1 MKKFLAALVSLAV
14 MMVSFPLAVLADSTV
29 DVGSWEE
36 LKAAIENA
44 GDGGSVTI
52 SLTAD
57 CKSSN
62 DEADEL
68 LIHDN
73 RNITILL
80 NGHNL
85 TRRAAGFCEWGRVID
100 IHSGSSLTLI
110 GDPVSRGSI
119 LGGQCTKDG
128 GGISN
133 YGTLTLQDCIIDSNY
148 TRGNGGGVYCA
159 PGSNINVQ
167 GYVNIN
173 GNSSKD
179 GDNSVDNN
187 LYLDGWVSI
196 TVTGPLDPTSVIK
209 VSGSNLERF
218 ITNNWSNSG
227 ITDQDTIGKL
237 VKYDDGNRAA
247 LYGSGELGLKVYYM
261 HRWVDENDQVQEE
274 MILPDSV
281 PHRITETSTTLTP
294 GWYYVEGEVNID
306 GYIALEGNPGS
317 NDSYNIILTND
328 SYLNIDSLRHYHNC
342 YLRIYGQDGKEDSHD
357 PLSNAGRLNALGS
370 EHLAGIGGGQDLAC
384 GSIEIQGGMIL
395 AVGGDDYPGIGGESL
410 SGPIRILGGDV
421 EAHGGRYA
429 AGIGTGNDDDLENS
443 ISIYGGNVSAYG
455 GHRGAGI
462 GSGYEADMAGSISI
476 YGGNIYAEGLDGGAC
491 IGAGHSSEQLRYDG
505 DWRGPISITGGTV
518 NLKIET
524 SDEYSIY
531 GDWGCAIG
539 IGVGGD
545 REDSASLTF
554 GDDRSVVEDPD
565 TIHLRVTAD
574 AREDRSCYVIDP
586 DYPAEAPYQYL
597 LIEECP
603 HTYAYYPLNQATP
616 DYHVGNCN
624 ACYTHPTGP
633 HVFEDGECIVCHY
646 SQPTYS
652 VTVNNG
658 SSDVSAAFEGA
669 TVTITASPG
678 PAGQAFDHWEVEPG
692 TVVLADA
699 TSAVTTFTMPD
710 EAVEVTA
717 VYRDTIYNITVNNG
731 SSNVATAVHG
741 TTVTITADPPPAG
754 RVFDHWEI
762 EPGAIALADAT
773 SAVTT
778 FTMPTEDVAVTATY
792 RDINYNVT
800 INNGSSNVRT
810 AAHGATVTITADPA
824 PAGRVFDHWEIEPG
838 AIALADAT
846 SAVTT
851 FTMPTEDV
859 AVTAIYRDSV
869 YNITV
874 NYGSSNVTTAVHGTT
889 VTITAVPAPAGRVFD
904 HWEIEPGAIALADA
918 TSAVTTFTMP
928 TEDVAVTA
936 TYRDIVYNITVN
948 YGSSNVAQAAH
959 GATVTI
965 TADPASAG
973 RVFDHWE
980 IVPGVIV
987 LADATSATTTFTM
1000 PGENVVVTA
1009 AYRDA
1014 DATTTTHTVTFESNG
1029 GSAVAVQTVADG
1041 SKVVKPADPTR
1052 EGFVFD
1058 GWCSDAACTAVFDF
1072 DTAITADV
1080 TLYARWVPA
1089 SGGVVPSTGEERSK
1103 FPIVCFLL
1111 ACASFAVAVYLR
1123 RDETEAEV

>member
-1 MKKFLAALVSLAV
+1 M
-14 MMVSFPLAVLADSTV
+14 TV
-29 DVGSWEE
+29 D
-36 LKAAIENA
+36 
-44 GDGGSVTI
+44 
-52 SLTAD
+52 
-57 CKSSN
+57 
-62 DEADEL
+62 
-68 LIHDN
+68 
-73 RNITILL
+73 
-80 NGHNL
+80 
-85 TRRAAGFCEWGRVID
+85 
-100 IHSGSSLTLI
+100 
-110 GDPVSRGSI
+110 
-119 LGGQCTKDG
+119 
-128 GGISN
+128 
-133 YGTLTLQDCIIDSNY
+133 
-148 TRGNGGGVYCA
+148 
-159 PGSNINVQ
+159 
-167 GYVNIN
+167 
-173 GNSSKD
+173 
-179 GDNSVDNN
+179 
-187 LYLDGWVSI
+187 
-196 TVTGPLDPTSVIK
+196 
-209 VSGSNLERF
+209 
-218 ITNNWSNSG
+218 
-227 ITDQDTIGKL
+227 
-237 VKYDDGNRAA
+237 
-247 LYGSGELGLKVYYM
+247 
-261 HRWVDENDQVQEE
+261 
-274 MILPDSV
+274 
-281 PHRITETSTTLTP
+281 
-294 GWYYVEGEVNID
+294 
-306 GYIALEGNPGS
+306 
-317 NDSYNIILTND
+317 
-328 SYLNIDSLRHYHNC
+328 
-342 YLRIYGQDGKEDSHD
+342 
-357 PLSNAGRLNALGS
+357 
-370 EHLAGIGGGQDLAC
+370 
-384 GSIEIQGGMIL
+384 
-395 AVGGDDYPGIGGESL
+395 
-410 SGPIRILGGDV
+410 
-421 EAHGGRYA
+421 
-429 AGIGTGNDDDLENS
+429 
-443 ISIYGGNVSAYG
+443 
-455 GHRGAGI
+455 
-462 GSGYEADMAGSISI
+462 
-476 YGGNIYAEGLDGGAC
+476 
-491 IGAGHSSEQLRYDG
+491 
-505 DWRGPISITGGTV
+505 
-518 NLKIET
+518 
-524 SDEYSIY
+524 
-531 GDWGCAIG
+531 
-539 IGVGGD
+539 
-545 REDSASLTF
+545 
-554 GDDRSVVEDPD
+554 
-565 TIHLRVTAD
+565 
-574 AREDRSCYVIDP
+574 
-586 DYPAEAPYQYL
+586 
-597 LIEECP
+597 
-603 HTYAYYPLNQATP
+603 
-616 DYHVGNCN
+616 
-624 ACYTHPTGP
+624 
-633 HVFEDGECIVCHY
+633 
-646 SQPTYS
+646 
-652 VTVNNG
+652 NG
-658 SSDVSAAFEGA
+658 SSEVSAAFEGV

-792 RDINYNVT
+792 RDITYNVT
-800 INNGSSNVRT
+800 VNNGSSNVRT
-810 AAHGATVTITADPA
+810 AAHGGTVTITADPA

-859 AVTAIYRDSV
+859 AVTAIYRDIT

-928 TEDVAVTA
+928 TEDVVVTA

-948 YGSSNVAQAAH
+948 YGSSNVAKAAH
-959 GATVTI
+959 GATETI

-1058 GWCSDAACTAVFDF
+1058 GWCPDAACTAVFDF